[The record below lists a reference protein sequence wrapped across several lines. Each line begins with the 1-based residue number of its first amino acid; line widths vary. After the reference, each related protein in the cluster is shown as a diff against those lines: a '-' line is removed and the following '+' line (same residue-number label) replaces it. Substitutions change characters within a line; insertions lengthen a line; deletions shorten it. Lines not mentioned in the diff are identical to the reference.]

1 MESQAPAQPH
11 AQPPSPSTARLEAF
25 SDGVFAVAIT
35 LLVLGL
41 SVSAKPGHLAHA
53 LGHEW
58 PHYATY
64 VVSFLTIG
72 IIWMNHHA
80 QFDRIDH
87 ADRTLMVLN
96 LILLMFVTLIPF
108 PTGLLASYLHA
119 GADEHVAAAVYA
131 ATLLAM
137 SIAFFS
143 TYLWAAHRRLFAAW
157 VGEQHVGYLV
167 RRNGAGLLVYA
178 IAIAVAFAS
187 ASVSLALCGLV
198 AVYYLHPGRRTA
210 AAEQD
215 AI

>member
-1 MESQAPAQPH
+1 MEASLPAQP
-11 AQPPSPSTARLEAF
+11 PPHTTDRLETF

-41 SVSAKPGHLAHA
+41 HVSPPKPGGLAHA
-53 LGHEW
+53 LAAEW

-64 VVSFLTIG
+64 IVSFLTIG

-80 QFDRIDH
+80 QFNRIDH
-87 ADRTLMVLN
+87 ADRTQLVLN
-96 LILLMFVTLIPF
+96 LFLLMFVTAIPF
-108 PTGLLASYLHA
+108 PTSLLATYLQD

-131 ATLLAM
+131 GTLLAM

-143 TYLWAAHRRLFAAW
+143 TYLWAARKQLFAAW

-178 IAIAVAFAS
+178 LAIGVAFAS

-198 AVYYLHPGRRTA
+198 ALYYLHPGRRA
-210 AAEQD
+210 AKS
-215 AI
+215 

>member
-1 MESQAPAQPH
+1 MPRRSMDTEPPKSPPA
-11 AQPPSPSTARLEAF
+11 PSTDRLETF

-41 SVSAKPGHLAHA
+41 HVSAPPGGLAHA
-53 LGHEW
+53 LGNEW

-87 ADRTLMVLN
+87 ADRPLMVLN
-96 LILLMFVTLIPF
+96 LLLLMFVTLIPF
-108 PTGLLASYLHA
+108 PTGLLANYLHA

-131 ATLLAM
+131 GTLLAM

-143 TYLWAAHRRLFAAW
+143 TYLWAARRKLFAAW
-157 VGEQHVGYLV
+157 VGEQHVGYLM

-178 IAIAVAFAS
+178 IAIGVAFAS
-187 ASVSLALCGLV
+187 ASVSLVLCGLV
-198 AVYYLHPGRRTA
+198 ALFYLYPGRAVA
-210 AAEQD
+210 AR
-215 AI
+215 

>member
-1 MESQAPAQPH
+1 
-11 AQPPSPSTARLEAF
+11 
-25 SDGVFAVAIT
+25 VFAVAIT

-41 SVSAKPGHLAHA
+41 HVSAPPGGLAHA
-53 LGHEW
+53 LGNEW

-87 ADRTLMVLN
+87 ADRPLMVLN
-96 LILLMFVTLIPF
+96 LLLLMFVTLIPF
-108 PTGLLASYLHA
+108 PTGLLANYLHA

-131 ATLLAM
+131 GTLLAM

-143 TYLWAAHRRLFAAW
+143 TYLWAARRKLFAAW
-157 VGEQHVGYLV
+157 VGEQHVGYLM

-178 IAIAVAFAS
+178 IAIGVAFAS
-187 ASVSLALCGLV
+187 ASVSLVLCGLV
-198 AVYYLHPGRRTA
+198 ALFYLYPGRAVA
-210 AAEQD
+210 AR
-215 AI
+215 